1 MTGHSRIRR
10 LIRRPDVTPTELR
23 RRAERQLGP
32 LYPCSITGE
41 GAVRV
46 TTPLLLPDRT
56 VVEVFLVADER
67 GIFATDLG
75 DAYGWLWCSTAWR
88 DFSSG
93 QRRLLADIERS
104 TDAEFANGEFRRRCS
119 GGESLAESVHAVATA
134 MLRFADL
141 KFTLPP
147 PGEPLERP
155 GCTSAEVGR
164 WLGERGIPFRADET
178 VRGCSGRSWTADFA
192 IEHEGAAA
200 LVFLLSADSP
210 IIACETATAVAA
222 ASRDIRE
229 SARNAAAHRLIAL
242 FDDAVEV
249 WTPSDYKL
257 LEPSARVAR
266 WTDRDEFERI
276 LRTPAP

>member
-1 MTGHSRIRR
+1 MTVHTRIRR
-10 LIRRPDVTPTELR
+10 MSRRPDVTPTELR
-23 RRAERQLGP
+23 RRAARQLGP

-56 VVEVFLVADER
+56 VVEVFLAADER
-67 GIFATDLG
+67 GVFATDFG
-75 DAYGWLWCSTAWR
+75 DSYGWLWCSTAWR
-88 DFSSG
+88 DFSPR

-104 TDAEFANGEFRRRCS
+104 TGTQFKNGEFKHQCRDE
-119 GGESLAESVHAVATA
+119 ESLAEGVHAVATA

-141 KFTLPP
+141 TFTLPLP
-147 PGEPLERP
+147 DEPLERP
-155 GCTSAEVGR
+155 DCTSAEVGR
-164 WLGERGIPFRADET
+164 WLRERGIPFRVDET
-178 VRGCSGRSWTADFA
+178 VSGCSGRSWAADFA
-192 IEHEGAAA
+192 TETEGAAA
-200 LVFLLSADSP
+200 LVFLLSTDSP
-210 IIACETATAVAA
+210 IIACETAIAAAA

-229 SARNAAAHRLIAL
+229 SARNATTRLIAL

-257 LEPSARVAR
+257 LEPSAHIAR
-266 WTDRDEFERI
+266 WSDRDEFERI

>member
-1 MTGHSRIRR
+1 M
-10 LIRRPDVTPTELR
+10 TPTELR
-23 RRAERQLGP
+23 RKAARQLGP

-56 VVEVFLVADER
+56 VVEVFLAADER
-67 GIFATDLG
+67 GVFATDLG

-88 DFSSG
+88 DFSPG
-93 QRRLLADIERS
+93 QRQLLADIERS
-104 TDAEFANGEFRRRCS
+104 TDTRFANGEFKRQCR
-119 GGESLAESVHAVATA
+119 GEESLAEDVHAVATA

-141 KFTLPP
+141 KFTLPL

-155 GCTSAEVGR
+155 GCTSVEVGR
-164 WLGERGIPFRADET
+164 WLGERGIAFREGET
-178 VRGCSGRSWTADFA
+178 VRGCSGRSWEADFA
-192 IEHEGAAA
+192 TEAEGAAA

-210 IIACETATAVAA
+210 IIARETATAVAA

-229 SARNAAAHRLIAL
+229 SARNATAHRLIAL

-257 LEPSARVAR
+257 LEPSAHIAR
-266 WTDRDEFERI
+266 WSDRDEFERI
-276 LRTPAP
+276 LRTSAP